1 LRETRKHAESKGF
14 LQTNRNLGRTWAL
27 HVLSYQ
33 SGIELMKTEQRHW
46 TAEGGWQEIKNR
58 NLGDSANL
66 VLVFGSR
73 PLLEDASKYDEIRAF
88 YPSADI
94 VMGSTSGEIME
105 DLVYDDSLAVTA
117 VSFEKTKLRA
127 ISMIIGDAKD
137 SFDAG
142 FQMAEKLKGEGLN
155 HVFLLSDG
163 LHVNGSE
170 IVKGINSALD
180 KDVPCTGGLAGDA
193 ANFSKT
199 LVGLNAAPSE
209 MQIVAVG
216 FYGSE
221 LQVGYG
227 SVGGWD
233 NFGAERLVTRSEG
246 NVLYELDGQSALD
259 LYKMYLGDKAAELP
273 GSALLFPLGLKFDED
288 SDTIVRTV
296 LAVDEEK
303 NSMTF
308 AGDIPEGCYVRLMK
322 ANFDKLIEGANLA
335 AEHTTQRGG
344 SSSDKLALLIS
355 CVGRKLILGQRID
368 EEVEAVKEV
377 LGDGVT
383 ITGFYSYGEISP
395 VVESARCELHNQTIT
410 ITTFAET

>member
-1 LRETRKHAESKGF
+1 
-14 LQTNRNLGRTWAL
+14 
-27 HVLSYQ
+27 
-33 SGIELMKTEQRHW
+33 MKTEQRQW
-46 TAEGGWQEIKNR
+46 TAEGGWMQTKTAGIS
-58 NLGDSANL
+58 DSADL
-66 VLVFGSR
+66 VFVFGSR
-73 PLLEDASKYDEIRAF
+73 TLLEDSSRYNEVKEF
-88 YPSADI
+88 YPAANII
-94 VMGSTSGEIME
+94 VGSTAGEIME
-105 DLVYDDSLAVTA
+105 DLVYDDSLVVTA
-117 VSFEKTKLRA
+117 VDFDKTEVMVA
-127 ISMIIGDAKD
+127 TMSIQDAAD
-137 SFDAG
+137 SYDAG
-142 FQMAEKLKGEGLN
+142 VKMAEKLKGDNLA

-193 ANFSKT
+193 SNFEKT
-199 LVGLNAAPSE
+199 LVGLNKPPSE
-209 MQIVAVG
+209 DQIVAVG
-216 FYGSE
+216 FYGKSLE
-221 LQVGYG
+221 VGYG

-296 LAVDEEK
+296 LAVDDAA

-322 ANFDKLIEGANLA
+322 ANFDKLIEGASLA
-335 AEHTTQRGG
+335 AQHSSQKGG
-344 SSSDKLALLIS
+344 YVGDKLALLIS

-368 EEVEAVKEV
+368 EEVESVQEI
-377 LGDGVT
+377 LGEGST
-383 ITGFYSYGEISP
+383 IAGFYSYGEISP
-395 VVESARCELHNQTIT
+395 VVESARCELHNQTMT
-410 ITTFAET
+410 ITTFAER

>member
-1 LRETRKHAESKGF
+1 
-14 LQTNRNLGRTWAL
+14 
-27 HVLSYQ
+27 
-33 SGIELMKTEQRHW
+33 MKTEQKHW
-46 TAEGGWQEIKNR
+46 TAEGGWRDIKNA
-58 NLGDSANL
+58 GIADSAD
-66 VLVFGSR
+66 LVFAFGSTS
-73 PLLEDASKYDEIRAF
+73 LLADASNFNHIKSL
-88 YPSADI
+88 YPSAHI
-94 VMGSTSGEIME
+94 IMGSTSGEIME

-117 VSFEKTKLRA
+117 VKFDKTQIKVA
-127 ISMIIGDAKD
+127 SMSIKDAKD

-142 FQMAEKLKGEGLN
+142 VQIANKLKGEGLV

-163 LHVNGSE
+163 LNVNGSE
-170 IVKGINSALD
+170 IVKGVNSTMD
-180 KDVPCTGGLAGDA
+180 KSVPCTGGLAGDA

-209 MQIVAVG
+209 HQIVAVG
-216 FYGSE
+216 FYGSNLE
-221 LQVGYG
+221 VGYG

-296 LAVDEEK
+296 LAVDEVK

-335 AEHTTQRGG
+335 AEHTTQKGGG
-344 SSSDKLALLIS
+344 SEDKLAVLVS

-368 EEVEAVKEV
+368 EEVEAVMDV
-377 LGDGVT
+377 LGSGST

-395 VVESARCELHNQTIT
+395 VVESAKCELHNQTMT
-410 ITTFAET
+410 ITTFAEN

>member
-1 LRETRKHAESKGF
+1 
-14 LQTNRNLGRTWAL
+14 
-27 HVLSYQ
+27 
-33 SGIELMKTEQRHW
+33 MKTEQKHW
-46 TAEGGWQEIKNR
+46 TAEGGWQNLKNE

-66 VLVFGSR
+66 VTVFGSR
-73 PLLEDASKYDEIRAF
+73 ALLEDSSKFDEVKAF
-88 YPSADI
+88 YPNAHV
-94 VMGSTSGEIME
+94 VMGSTAGEIVE

-117 VSFEKTKLRA
+117 IQFEKTELKVA
-127 ISMIIGDAKD
+127 SMDINEAKD

-142 FQMAEKLKGEGLN
+142 VQMAEKLKGDGLC

-180 KDVPCTGGLAGDA
+180 KGVPCTGGLAGDA
-193 ANFSKT
+193 ANFEKT
-199 LVGLNAAPSE
+199 LVGLDGHPQESL
-209 MQIVAVG
+209 IVAIG
-216 FYGSE
+216 FYGDSLE
-221 LQVGYG
+221 VGYG

-246 NVLYELDGQSALD
+246 NVLYELDGESALD
-259 LYKMYLGDKAAELP
+259 LYKMYLGDKAKELP

-335 AEHTTQRGG
+335 AEHTTQKGG
-344 SSSDKLALLIS
+344 DSGDKLAVLIS

-368 EEVEAVKEV
+368 EEVEAVMGV
-377 LGDGVT
+377 LGDGTT

-395 VVESARCELHNQTIT
+395 VVESSRCELHNQTMT
-410 ITTFAET
+410 ITTFAEV

>member
-1 LRETRKHAESKGF
+1 
-14 LQTNRNLGRTWAL
+14 
-27 HVLSYQ
+27 
-33 SGIELMKTEQRHW
+33 
-46 TAEGGWQEIKNR
+46 
-58 NLGDSANL
+58 
-66 VLVFGSR
+66 
-73 PLLEDASKYDEIRAF
+73 
-88 YPSADI
+88 
-94 VMGSTSGEIME
+94 MGSTSGEILE

-117 VSFEKTKLRA
+117 VDFEKTEIKVT
-127 ISMIIGDAKD
+127 SMNINDAKD

-142 FQMAEKLKGEGLN
+142 VQLADKLSGEGLG

-170 IVKGINSALD
+170 IVKGINSALAQ
-180 KDVPCTGGLAGDA
+180 DVPCTGGLAGDA
-193 ANFSKT
+193 ANFEKT
-199 LVGLNAAPSE
+199 LVGLNGVPSE
-209 MQIVAVG
+209 NQIVAVG
-216 FYGSE
+216 FYGDSLE
-221 LQVGYG
+221 VGYG

-335 AEHTTQRGG
+335 AEHTTQKGG
-344 SSSDKLALLIS
+344 QSSDKLALLIS

-368 EEVEAVKEV
+368 EEVEAVMEV
-377 LGDGVT
+377 LGEGST

-395 VVESARCELHNQTIT
+395 VVESARCELHNQTMT
-410 ITTFAET
+410 ITTFAEV

>member
-1 LRETRKHAESKGF
+1 
-14 LQTNRNLGRTWAL
+14 
-27 HVLSYQ
+27 
-33 SGIELMKTEQRHW
+33 MKTEQRQW
-46 TAEGGWQEIKNR
+46 TAEGGWQELKTAGIGN
-58 NLGDSANL
+58 SADL
-66 VLVFGSR
+66 VFVFGSR
-73 PLLEDASKYDEIRAF
+73 KILEDASKFDEVKRF
-88 YPSADI
+88 YPSAHI
-94 VMGSTSGEIME
+94 VLGSTSGEILE

-117 VSFEKTKLRA
+117 VDFEKTQVKVA
-127 ISMIIGDAKD
+127 SMNINDAKD
-137 SFDAG
+137 SFEAG
-142 FQMAEKLKGEGLN
+142 VQIAGKLSGDGLG

-170 IVKGINSALD
+170 IVKGINSALSQ
-180 KDVPCTGGLAGDA
+180 DVPCTGGLAGDA
-193 ANFSKT
+193 ANFEKT
-199 LVGLNAAPSE
+199 LVGLNAAPTE
-209 MQIVAVG
+209 NQIVAVG
-216 FYGSE
+216 FYGNSLE
-221 LQVGYG
+221 VGYG

-335 AEHTTQRGG
+335 AEHTTQKGG
-344 SSSDKLALLIS
+344 QSSDKLALLIS

-368 EEVEAVKEV
+368 EEVEAVMEV
-377 LGDGVT
+377 LGEGST

-395 VVESARCELHNQTIT
+395 VVESARCELHNQTMT
-410 ITTFAET
+410 ITTFAEV

>member
-1 LRETRKHAESKGF
+1 
-14 LQTNRNLGRTWAL
+14 
-27 HVLSYQ
+27 
-33 SGIELMKTEQRHW
+33 MKTEQRQW
-46 TAEGGWQEIKNR
+46 TAEGGWQEIKMENI
-58 NLGDSANL
+58 GDSADI
-66 VLVFGSR
+66 VFAFGSR
-73 PLLEDASKYDEIRAF
+73 KILEDASKYEELRQF
-88 YPSADI
+88 YPSAQI
-94 VMGSTSGEIME
+94 LMGSTSGEIME
-105 DLVYDDSLAVTA
+105 DLVYDESLVVTA
-117 VSFEKTKLRA
+117 VSFEKTKVKVT
-127 ISMIIGDAKD
+127 SMNINDAKD
-137 SFDAG
+137 SADAG
-142 FQMAEKLKGEGLN
+142 VKLAQQLSGEGLC

-170 IVKGINSALD
+170 IVKGINSALAQN
-180 KDVPCTGGLAGDA
+180 VPCTGGLAGDA
-193 ANFSKT
+193 ANFEKT
-199 LVGLNAAPSE
+199 LVGLNGVPQESL
-209 MQIVAVG
+209 IVAVG
-216 FYGSE
+216 FYGSDLE
-221 LQVGYG
+221 VGYG

-335 AEHTTQRGG
+335 AEHTTQKGG
-344 SSSDKLALLIS
+344 SSSNDKLALLIS

-368 EEVEAVKEV
+368 EEVEAVQSV
-377 LGDGVT
+377 LGNDVT
-383 ITGFYSYGEISP
+383 IAGFYSYGEISP
-395 VVESARCELHNQTIT
+395 VVESSRCELHNQTMT
-410 ITTFAET
+410 ITTFAEV

>member
-1 LRETRKHAESKGF
+1 MKPFAFIIVTHILKTR
-14 LQTNRNLGRTWAL
+14 NMR
-27 HVLSYQ
+27 
-33 SGIELMKTEQRHW
+33 TEQLQW
-46 TAEGGWQEIKNR
+46 TAEGGWQDINVK
-58 NLGDSANL
+58 NLGTSADL
-66 VLVFGSR
+66 VIAFGSR
-73 PLLEDASKYDEIRAF
+73 SILEDAGKYHELRQK
-88 YPSADI
+88 YPNAH
-94 VMGSTSGEIME
+94 VLMGSTSGEILE
-105 DLVYDDSLAVTA
+105 DLVYDDSLVVTA
-117 VSFEKTKLRA
+117 IDLEKTELKVA
-127 ISMIIGDAKD
+127 TMDITDAKD
-137 SFDAG
+137 SFHAG
-142 FQMAEKLKGEGLN
+142 VALASKLAGDGLC

-170 IVKGINSALD
+170 IVKGLNSALA
-180 KDVPCTGGLAGDA
+180 KEVPCTGGLAGDA
-193 ANFSKT
+193 ANFQKT
-199 LVGLNAAPSE
+199 LVGLDQPPKEN
-209 MQIVAVG
+209 QVVAIG
-216 FYGSE
+216 FYGDSLE
-221 LQVGYG
+221 VGYG

-303 NSMTF
+303 KSMTF

-335 AEHTTQRGG
+335 AEHSTQRGG
-344 SSSDKLALLIS
+344 ESSDKLAILVS

-368 EEVEAVKEV
+368 EEVEAVKNV
-377 LGDGVT
+377 LGDDAV

-395 VVESARCELHNQTIT
+395 VVESSRCELHNQTMT
-410 ITTFAET
+410 ITTFAER

>member
-1 LRETRKHAESKGF
+1 
-14 LQTNRNLGRTWAL
+14 
-27 HVLSYQ
+27 
-33 SGIELMKTEQRHW
+33 MKTEQKQW
-46 TAEGGWQEIKNR
+46 TAEGGWQELKDAGI
-58 NLGDSANL
+58 GESADL
-66 VLVFGSR
+66 VFVFGSR
-73 PLLEDASKYDEIRAF
+73 KLLEDSSHYDEVKGF
-88 YPSADI
+88 YPNAHI
-94 VMGSTSGEIME
+94 LMGSTSGEIVE

-117 VSFEKTKLRA
+117 VDFEKTEIKVA
-127 ISMIIGDAKD
+127 SMNINDASD
-137 SFDAG
+137 SFGAG
-142 FQMAEKLKGEGLN
+142 VKMAEQLGGEGLV
-155 HVFLLSDG
+155 HVFLLTDG

-170 IVKGINSALD
+170 IVKGINSKLE

-193 ANFSKT
+193 ANFEKT

-209 MQIVAVG
+209 NQVVAIG
-216 FYGSE
+216 FYGDDLE
-221 LQVGYG
+221 VGYG

-322 ANFDKLIEGANLA
+322 ADFDKLIEGANLA

-344 SSSDKLALLIS
+344 DSSEKLALLIS

-368 EEVEAVKEV
+368 EEVEGVQSV
-377 LGDGVT
+377 LGNDAT
-383 ITGFYSYGEISP
+383 MTGFYSYGEISP
-395 VVESARCELHNQTIT
+395 VVESSRCELHNQTMT
-410 ITTFAET
+410 ITTFAER

>member
-1 LRETRKHAESKGF
+1 VR
-14 LQTNRNLGRTWAL
+14 NRNLAASWAFE
-27 HVLSYQ
+27 VPAYQ
-33 SGIELMKTEQRHW
+33 LGIELMKTEQRQW
-46 TAEGGWQEIKNR
+46 TAEGGWQELKSEG
-58 NLGDSANL
+58 LGASANL

-73 PLLEDASKYDEIRAF
+73 TLLEDASKYEEIKKL
-88 YPSADI
+88 YPNADI
-94 VMGSTSGEIME
+94 VMGSTSGEIIE
-105 DLVYDDSLAVTA
+105 DMVYDDSLVVTA
-117 VSFEKTKLRA
+117 VSFEKTK
-127 ISMIIGDAKD
+127 IKSVSMSIEEAKD

-142 FQMAEKLKGEGLN
+142 VQMAEKMKADGLC
-155 HVFLLSDG
+155 HVFLLTDG

-193 ANFSKT
+193 ANFEKT
-199 LVGLNAAPSE
+199 LVGLNAVPSE
-209 MQIVAVG
+209 KQIIAVG
-216 FYGSE
+216 FYGDNLE
-221 LQVGYG
+221 VGYG

-335 AEHTTQRGG
+335 AEHTTQKGG
-344 SSSDKLALLIS
+344 TSGDKLGLLIS

-368 EEVEAVKEV
+368 EEVEAVQEV
-377 LGDGVT
+377 LGDGAT
-383 ITGFYSYGEISP
+383 LTGFYSYGEISP
-395 VVESARCELHNQTIT
+395 VVESAKCELHNQTMT
-410 ITTFAET
+410 ITTFAEA

>member
-1 LRETRKHAESKGF
+1 
-14 LQTNRNLGRTWAL
+14 
-27 HVLSYQ
+27 
-33 SGIELMKTEQRHW
+33 MKTEQRQW
-46 TAEGGWQEIKNR
+46 TTEGGWMEAKTSGIS
-58 NLGDSANL
+58 DSADL

-73 PLLEDASKYDEIRAF
+73 TLLEDPAKFDEVKSF
-88 YPSADI
+88 YPSANI
-94 VMGSTSGEIME
+94 IMGSTSGEIME
-105 DLVYDDSLAVTA
+105 DLVYDDSLVVTA
-117 VSFEKTKLRA
+117 IDFEKTELRFA
-127 ISMIIGDAKD
+127 SMSIDDAKD
-137 SFDAG
+137 SHDAG
-142 FQMAEKLKGEGLN
+142 VQMAEKLKGEGLC

-193 ANFSKT
+193 ANFEKT
-199 LVGLNAAPSE
+199 LVGLNAAPQES
-209 MQIVAVG
+209 QIVAVG
-216 FYGSE
+216 FYGDSLE
-221 LQVGYG
+221 VGYG

-259 LYKMYLGDKAAELP
+259 LYKMYLGDKATELP

-296 LAVDEEK
+296 LAVDDES

-335 AEHTTQRGG
+335 AEHTTQKGG
-344 SSSDKLALLIS
+344 DSGDKLALLIS

-368 EEVEAVKEV
+368 EEVEAVMDV
-377 LGDGVT
+377 LGDGTT

-395 VVESARCELHNQTIT
+395 VVESARCELHNQTMT
-410 ITTFAET
+410 ITTFAES